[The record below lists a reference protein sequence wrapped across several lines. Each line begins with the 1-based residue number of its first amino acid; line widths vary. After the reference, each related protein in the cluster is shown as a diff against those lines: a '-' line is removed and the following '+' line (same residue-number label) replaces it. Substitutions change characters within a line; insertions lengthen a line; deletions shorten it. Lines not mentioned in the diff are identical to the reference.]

1 MFTRQILV
9 LIVSLSVA
17 LAHPLAFHK
26 QARDAVPGI
35 QTREIPSEFQALFD
49 GNQQFRASIAS
60 SQQPNLLKVLTD
72 EGQGKLDVTSP
83 NRVVHLPYLLSQR
96 HRLCSW
102 GALIAESAKARSSAP
117 SPGLCSVSATS
128 RTSSTTRMLTR
139 MSTYH

>member
-1 MFTRQILV
+1 MFARQILV

-26 QARDAVPGI
+26 QARDVVPGI

-49 GNQQFRASIAS
+49 GNQQFRTSIAS
-60 SQQPNLLKVLTD
+60 SQQPNLLKTLTD
-72 EGQGKLDVTSP
+72 EGQGNQYTTIL

-102 GALIAESAKARSSAP
+102 GAPIAE
-117 SPGLCSVSATS
+117 
-128 RTSSTTRMLTR
+128 
-139 MSTYH
+139 